1 MELGASRLEEVVPKA
16 YVKYAIASTLASRI
30 VYQEGVDFVEQHQS
44 DDRLAALAFDFL
56 RAENAVSDIVALMD
70 NLDWE
75 SAAEATSLN
84 SANGSSESSSSKP
97 SEEQTRL
104 AKEIA
109 MRIVQDGGIRAYL
122 ANQVK

>member
-1 MELGASRLEEVVPKA
+1 MELGASRLEEGVPKA

-75 SAAEATSLN
+75 SAAEANSLN